1 MNRFYSLSIQ
11 NDDVYTLAVENRNNI
26 FFVETQQYLKLSEL
40 SQFLKNKTSYYV
52 TFAQEEAIDEKILI
66 ESVIK
71 NDHVIRKIILEKLFE
86 SSAIK
91 KLLFNYHPING
102 LKNGSKTTYQVDG
115 VYEDEYLHSLKKIDN
130 WSEIKSVT
138 TNKFAL
144 LGISCEC
151 IKEKS
156 YFSIH
161 TFGNKVIII
170 VIHDNTLIFS
180 REHTFAIDNPEE
192 REKNLIE
199 EITQTIA
206 YVQQH
211 FREIKFSLIALSGS
225 LCVDDDIFEHIYIL
239 SGLGVCV
246 LYPNTFIRGLKNEEL
261 HSHMISL
268 GSWFVPKRY
277 QFYPSSILSLNQ
289 YNFAIKILLGFST
302 AAFLITS
309 FFAYKQ
315 YDSHSKTLQNHE
327 IAKSRLVQLTQET
340 KIYSNEELSHYL
352 QHLQI
357 AQKYMQHHPI
367 DSLIAIKPLVELQTP
382 QYISWEYFDEFMRLN
397 ALFKRSFHTLDALY
411 QFEKLF
417 FHSVQTLSGTLY
429 VTYQNRTNYATLDF
443 ETTVTIQNIK
453 QPINSKEIQIPRKR
467 R

>member
-11 NDDVYTLAVENRNNI
+11 NNDVCTLAVQSRNNI
-26 FFVETQQYLKLSEL
+26 FFVEAQHYIKLSEL
-40 SQFLKNKTSYYV
+40 SHFLKNKRSYYV
-52 TFAQEEAIDEKILI
+52 AFAQEEAVDEKILI

-71 NDHVIRKIILEKLFE
+71 NDHVIRRIILGKLFE
-86 SSAIK
+86 SCVAK
-91 KLLFNYHPING
+91 KLLFNYCPIRE
-102 LKNGSKTTYQVDG
+102 LKDGSKITYQVDG
-115 VYEDEYLHSLKKIDN
+115 VYEDEYLHSLKKIGN
-130 WSEIKSVT
+130 LSEIKSVT
-138 TNKFAL
+138 INKFAL
-144 LGISCEC
+144 FGISCEC
-151 IKEKS
+151 IKENS

-161 TFGNKVIII
+161 TFGNKIIII

-180 REHTFAIDNPEE
+180 REHTIAMDNPEE
-192 REKNLIE
+192 RKKNLIE

-225 LCVDDDIFEHIYIL
+225 LSADDDIFEHIYIL

-268 GSWFVPKRY
+268 GSWFVPKKY
-277 QFYPSSILSLNQ
+277 QFYPTSILDFNQ
-289 YNFAIKILLGFST
+289 YSFAIKILLGFST
-302 AAFLITS
+302 AAILITS

-315 YDSHSKTLQNHE
+315 YDSYSKALQNHE
-327 IAKSRLVQLTQET
+327 IVKSRLMQLTQDT
-340 KIYSNEELSHYL
+340 KIYSNEELSHYI

-357 AQKYMQHHPI
+357 VQKYMQYHPV
-367 DSLIAIKPLVELQTP
+367 DPLVAIKPLVELQKP
-382 QYISWEYFDEFMRLN
+382 QNISWEHFDEFMRLN
-397 ALFKRSFHTLDALY
+397 AVFKRSFNTLEALY

-417 FHSVQTLSGTLY
+417 FHSLQTLGGTLY
-429 VTYQNRTNYATLDF
+429 ATYQNKTNYATLDF
-443 ETTVTIQNIK
+443 EITVTIQNMK
-453 QPINSKEIQIPRKR
+453 HSTKSKELPRKR